1 MASSARTD
9 EITPAQSKAARG
21 LLGWSARDL
30 ASRATVPPA
39 IVNYFEGNRSLI
51 SAEAIAAIRFAFEDA
66 DIKFFVDSGYNP
78 AVRLNKTATA
88 GESPDDKSTPQRCG
102 GAFT

>member
-30 ASRATVPPA
+30 ASRAAVPPA
-39 IVNYFEGNRSLI
+39 IM
-51 SAEAIAAIRFAFEDA
+51 IAAIRFAFEDA